1 MEQTEQIAQR
11 ADRAEKAAL
20 EKAPDQD
27 KDHREAACEQ
37 ADLQS
42 CKDGRQRDRR
52 TEIAEIAA
60 DESQSQHQKEHRPAD
75 RDERAVHA
83 VVHCDP
89 FSLGPAPDQVHEIL
103 YKPHRTQETADHTA
117 KEQSEAGSRYEE
129 KYDVAGFK
137 SEELIKVGQIITAA
151 LRQLAHVDR
160 AGKNGDGNACVPHAQ
175 KDPAEDH
182 EKREQEHGHPSH
194 GHENGELLPRQ
205 APSRCFGAG

>member
-75 RDERAVHA
+75 RDERPVHA
-83 VVHCDP
+83 VVHSDP
-89 FSLGPAPDQVHEIL
+89 LCFCPAPYKIHKIL
-103 YKPHRTQETADHTA
+103 YKSHGTQESADHSA
-117 KEQSEAGSRYEE
+117 KEQCEADSGYEE
-129 KYDVAGFK
+129 QYDVAGLE
-137 SEELIKVGQIITAA
+137 SEELIEMGEIITAA

-160 AGKNGDGNACVPHAQ
+160 TGKNRDGNAGIPCAE

-194 GHENGELLPRQ
+194 SHENGELLPGQ
-205 APSRCFGAG
+205 ALSRCFGAG